1 MHTKR
6 QLMIGMKIKS
16 LLGYFYRVIE
26 VLLIL
31 SITAGILLI
40 GLNSHD
46 NAEMGGLLSPC
57 IVALVWMWFITLPL
71 FVIYVVSF
79 IRSVPPVSIYKKAV
93 LSLHFLNVALWILF
107 YLFLPKPEPCDA
119 ALMEKHFKIHHDDMY
134 DLVKYVRNAL
144 NDSCSINL
152 EYRNDEVQKFTIRD
166 KNKDRDCACIEN
178 KQELNNILH
187 TVGLSMQELTA
198 IQEKMHKAG
207 IIGIEIDKNPKY
219 SWIAGKS
226 ILLFRWYGVNRYQ
239 FALYDHPMTE
249 TERGEVLRLHQFIL
263 YNDSV
268 VFESYGGYPGQRG
281 FPDKDKFL
289 SQNEIKQ

>member
-57 IVALVWMWFITLPL
+57 IVALVWMWFVTLPL
-71 FVIYVVSF
+71 FVIYVVSL

-93 LSLHFLNVALWILF
+93 LSLHILNVALWILF
-107 YLFLPKPEPCDA
+107 YLFLPQPEPCDA
-119 ALMEKHFKIHHDDMY
+119 ALMEKHLKIHHDDMY

-144 NDSCSINL
+144 DDSCSINL
-152 EYRNDEVQKFTIRD
+152 EFRNNEVQKFTIEN
-166 KNKDRDCACIEN
+166 KNEYRDCACIEN
-178 KQELNNILH
+178 KQELNKILH
-187 TVGLSMQELTA
+187 RVGLSMQKLTA

-207 IIGIEIDKNPKY
+207 IIGIEIDKNSKTG
-219 SWIAGKS
+219 WMAGKS
-226 ILLFRWYGVNRYQ
+226 ILQYRWYGVNFYQ
-239 FALYDHPMTE
+239 YALYDRPLTE
-249 TERGEVLRLHQFIL
+249 EEKHDALSMHQYIL

-281 FPDKDKFL
+281 FPDKDKFQ
-289 SQNEIKQ
+289 SFHN